1 MALFSILSLL
11 FYVSI
16 FLYFFYFYNSFTLYH
31 SAFRKSFE
39 LHFCLVTSLEY
50 WSCNPFMWALVLTL
64 EFLGKRSAVEH
75 FLFLLLYYIMPGAG
89 TSILGCGLVI
99 QCWVFLWGITVCY
112 RKSSLLLKDI
122 IGDSVSR
129 FHYYYKELTVG
140 ESLSCVCHDWCR
152 EFSHTLDRNNL
163 LGNPFVYGI
172 GVTYFLLAILVY
184 YSSSWEIALCL
195 SFLFFLVPFRF
206 LKHNICLLLS
216 AVFLCVFPTKFQDL
230 QTKDLINRIVQPEA
244 EDPTSYDFHHQTI
257 TFTNSNYTKGYYS
270 RQGNETKKTL
280 AQKNSE
286 YERRMAVQELLKDR
300 IIEIE
305 KQKEKRNSKS

>member
-172 GVTYFLLAILVY
+172 GEGYCLVV
-184 YSSSWEIALCL
+184 EIVWCWI
-195 SFLFFLVPFRF
+195 FCFR
-206 LKHNICLLLS
+206 L
-216 AVFLCVFPTKFQDL
+216 
-230 QTKDLINRIVQPEA
+230 
-244 EDPTSYDFHHQTI
+244 Y
-257 TFTNSNYTKGYYS
+257 NSVY
-270 RQGNETKKTL
+270 
-280 AQKNSE
+280 
-286 YERRMAVQELLKDR
+286 
-300 IIEIE
+300 
-305 KQKEKRNSKS
+305 